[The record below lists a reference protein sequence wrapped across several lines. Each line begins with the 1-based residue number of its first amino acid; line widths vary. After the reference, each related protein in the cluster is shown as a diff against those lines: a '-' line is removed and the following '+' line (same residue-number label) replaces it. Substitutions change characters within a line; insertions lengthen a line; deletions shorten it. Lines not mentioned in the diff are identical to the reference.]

1 MRLNKFIRKVYLLI
15 LFTYINLSA
24 KNVEAELITNV
35 KSIQPGKE
43 FWVALKL
50 TAKQDWHTYW
60 RNPGDSGLP
69 TTIDWNLPE
78 GFIHSEIQWTY
89 PEVFIVEGIA
99 NFGYDK
105 EELLLIKIT
114 PPKNLQTNKTVTL
127 KAKASWL
134 ACRVEC
140 VPEEDDLS
148 LTIPVKNEKPEIDN
162 STDERIKKAID
173 KLPAKNY
180 GLKLSAELKE
190 NSLIISCSGDFD
202 KIKNVRFFPYEAGY
216 YNHSAE
222 QKLIQKENRFTLQIP
237 LDDFKIANPENAAG
251 ILFFENGLKNT
262 KQKSIEINLKLTK

>member
-1 MRLNKFIRKVYLLI
+1 MRTDKLIVIISFIIFFSVSGV
-15 LFTYINLSA
+15 NG
-24 KNVEAELITNV
+24 KNVDAELITNV

-69 TTIDWNLPE
+69 TTIEWNLPE
-78 GFIHSEIQWTY
+78 GFKHSGIQWTY
-89 PEVFIVEGIA
+89 PEVFVVEGIA

-114 PPKNLQTNKTVTL
+114 TPKNLEIGKSVTL
-127 KAKASWL
+127 KAKVTWL

-140 VPEEDDLS
+140 VPEGEDLS
-148 LTIPVKNEKPEIDN
+148 LTIPVKNETPEIDDLIN
-162 STDERIKKAID
+162 KKIENTLN
-173 KLPAKNY
+173 KLPAKNSEI
-180 GLKLSAELKE
+180 KFTAAVKE
-190 NSLIISCSGDFD
+190 NFVIISGSGNFH
-202 KIKNVRFFPYEAGY
+202 KLKNVKFFPFEAGY

-222 QKLIQKENRFTLQIP
+222 QKLIQKENSFTLQIP
-237 LDDFKIANPENAAG
+237 LDDFKIGNPENVNG

-262 KQKSIEINLKLTK
+262 KQKTIEINLTLTK

>member
-1 MRLNKFIRKVYLLI
+1 MRVNKLFLIISFLIFSSGIKV
-15 LFTYINLSA
+15 NG
-24 KNVEAELITNV
+24 KNVDAELITNV

-69 TTIDWNLPE
+69 TTIEWNLPE
-78 GFIHSEIQWTY
+78 GFKHSEIYWTY
-89 PEVFIVEGIA
+89 PEVFLVEGIA

-114 PPKNLQTNKTVTL
+114 PPENLQPNKMVTL
-127 KAKASWL
+127 KAKAGWL

-140 VPEEDDLS
+140 VPEGEDLT
-148 LTIPVKNEKPEIDN
+148 LTIPVKNESPEIDN
-162 STDERIKKAID
+162 SINKKVENAFN
-173 KLPAKNY
+173 KLPIKNSDV
-180 GLKLSAELKE
+180 KLTAELKE
-190 NSLIISCSGDFD
+190 NTVIITGNGNFD
-202 KIKNVRFFPYEAGY
+202 KLKNVKFFPYEAGY
-216 YNHSAE
+216 FNNSAE

-237 LDDFKIANPENAAG
+237 LDDFKIGNPKNVTG

-262 KQKSIEINLKLTK
+262 NRKSIEINLDIPK